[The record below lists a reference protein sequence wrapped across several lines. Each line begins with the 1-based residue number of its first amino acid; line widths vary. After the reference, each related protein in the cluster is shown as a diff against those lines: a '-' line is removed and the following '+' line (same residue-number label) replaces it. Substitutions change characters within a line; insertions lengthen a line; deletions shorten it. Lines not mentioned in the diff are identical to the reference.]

1 MFSAKTLAQRVLLAR
16 RDLQWDQD
24 ELSRK
29 SGISRGYISEIERL
43 RKTNVGIEVVF
54 ALADALGVTVP
65 YLLGVTD
72 NAVGEPIDQLQADNY
87 MVVEV
92 KSPEQRRALQQVI
105 DAYSALSAGQ
115 QRFAINMLR
124 MMRQAEEEEHA
135 PLSPRIIE

>member
-65 YLLGVTD
+65 YLLGLTD

-92 KSPEQRRALQQVI
+92 KSPEQRRALQQVV
-105 DAYSALSAGQ
+105 DEYSALSANQ
-115 QRFAINMLR
+115 QRFALNMLR
-124 MMRQAEEEEHA
+124 MMRQAEEEENA
-135 PLSPRIIE
+135 PLSPRIVE